1 VSSSRP
7 PNPDAQPP
15 DPATATAVDQHPPRL
30 TLEQIGY
37 EAADID
43 TIRHAIHAPDGLV
56 LVVGPTGSGRR
67 TALYSML
74 EQLDPAQ
81 RSIQTVESDV
91 LRPIPRWTQS
101 RLPDQRYRRDG
112 RRWERAIGRAL
123 RAGADAILVE
133 KIETA
138 AMARL
143 VMQAA
148 RAGHLVLSMMALGR
162 ACSVVAEFQR
172 LHVPLAQLLDALSL
186 VIGHRLVARLCTQC
200 STPDDRES
208 VRRALASALN
218 TWLAGSAVRAR
229 RAAPDGCSRC
239 GHRGYDGR
247 LLIYELLDID
257 TRARSLIASGV
268 DPVEF
273 ELALLADGRSLWDRG
288 LKRVADGTTS
298 LDALQAAVRQ
308 PR

>member
-7 PNPDAQPP
+7 PNPDDRLP
-15 DPATATAVDQHPPRL
+15 DATTQAAVDQHLHRL

-37 EAADID
+37 EAADIEA
-43 TIRHAIHAPDGLV
+43 IRDAIHAPDGLV
-56 LVVGPTGSGRR
+56 LVVGPAGSGRR

-74 EQLDPAQ
+74 EQLDPVQ
-81 RSIQTVESDV
+81 RRIQTIESDV
-91 LRPIPRWTQS
+91 LRPVPRWTQS
-101 RLPDQRYRRDG
+101 RLPDQPHRRDG

-123 RAGADAILVE
+123 RSGADAILVE

-138 AMARL
+138 GVARL
-143 VMQAA
+143 ALQAA

-186 VIGHRLVARLCTQC
+186 VIGHRLVARLCPQC

-208 VRRALASALN
+208 VRRALAGALN
-218 TWLAGSAVRAR
+218 TWLAGSAVCAR
-229 RAAPDGCSRC
+229 RAVPGGCRRC
-239 GHRGYDGR
+239 GTTGYDGR
-247 LLIYELLDID
+247 VLVYELLDID
-257 TRARSLIASGV
+257 TRARGLIASGV

-273 ELALLADGRSLWDRG
+273 EPSLLANGRSLWDRG
-288 LKRVADGTTS
+288 LKLVTDGTTS
-298 LDALQAAVRQ
+298 LDALQAAVRR